1 MRFCTLFVSR
11 HGENQGVIRHASY
24 RVATGEL
31 RCRSLQTHAETLR
44 QILPLHD
51 RTAANESFRRLI
63 AFGQTGP
70 TSYQYD
76 LQPHHWRSVRKPSGA
91 NRVTV
96 LFNDGF
102 RHHYAALGLLR
113 RITQIMTGG
122 VVFFAASAG
131 KQQE

>member
-1 MRFCTLFVSR
+1 MAKIKVLFATPATAR
-11 HGENQGVIRHASY
+11 DC
-24 RVATGEL
+24 RVAAPI
-31 RCRSLQTHAETLR
+31 SS
-44 QILPLHD
+44 
-51 RTAANESFRRLI
+51 NESMRNTSPNPSTSRSNSGNSASGSLI

-70 TSYQYD
+70 ASYQYD
-76 LQPHHWRSVRKPSGA
+76 LHLITGDPCGNPGA

-102 RHHYAALGLLR
+102 RHHFMPGLLR

-131 KQQE
+131 NK